1 MKKVLLWISAAAMLA
16 LFLFTAGCPAP
27 NIPIPTQKPRPKI
40 ALVLSGGAS
49 RGFAHIGVIKVLE
62 TQHIPIDII
71 VGTSAGSL
79 TGALYAYYAD
89 AAKLEKAAWGMTE
102 DDIFD
107 FSLPNILVGVVKGES
122 IVRFINSRIPVKNI
136 EQLKI
141 PFVAVATD
149 LVTGE
154 KVVFKTGSISTAV
167 RASTSIPGIFKPL
180 IIGKKILVDGGV
192 VDNVPVDVA
201 RNLGADIVI
210 AVDVSSPSRN
220 DDIKNVIDVI
230 MQTFNIM
237 GNEISKYQIKD
248 ADVIIRPNVSGVG
261 LIDFDKKAKL
271 IFEGEKAAREAL
283 PKIREAIEK
292 EMR

>member
-1 MKKVLLWISAAAMLA
+1 MKKVFARVAASVVLV
-16 LFLFTAGCPAP
+16 LFLFLVGCPGP
-27 NIPIPTQKPRPKI
+27 NIPTPVQKPRPKI
-40 ALVLSGGAS
+40 GLVLSGGAS
-49 RGFAHIGVIKVLE
+49 RGFAHVGVIKVLE
-62 TQHIPIDII
+62 AQKIPIDII

-89 AAKLEKAAWGMTE
+89 AAKLEKAARGLTE
-102 DDIFD
+102 EDVFD
-107 FSLPNILVGVVKGES
+107 YSIPNILVGVVKGES
-122 IVRFINSRIPVKNI
+122 IVRFVCSRIPVKNI
-136 EQLKI
+136 EDLKI

-154 KVVFKTGSISTAV
+154 KVIFKSGPISTAI
-167 RASTSIPGIFKPL
+167 RASTAIPGIFKPL
-180 IIGKKILVDGGV
+180 VIGGKILVDGGV

-201 RNLGADIVI
+201 RSMGADIVI
-210 AVDVSSPSRN
+210 AVDVSAPSRN

-237 GNEISKYQIKD
+237 GNELSRYQIMD

-261 LIDFDKKAKL
+261 LIDFTQKTKL
-271 IFEGEKAAREAL
+271 IFEGERAARAAL

-292 EMR
+292 KMQ

>member
-1 MKKVLLWISAAAMLA
+1 MKKALRSIAVAALLISF
-16 LFLFTAGCPAP
+16 LFLAGCPAP
-27 NIPIPTQKPRPKI
+27 NIPIPIPKPKPKI

-62 TQHIPIDII
+62 EQHIPIDIV

-89 AAKLEKAAWGMTE
+89 AAKLEKAAWGLTE
-102 DDIFD
+102 EDVFD
-107 FSLPNILVGVVKGES
+107 YSIPNIFVGVVKGES
-122 IVRFINSRIPVKNI
+122 IVAFIKSRILVKNI
-136 EQLKI
+136 QDLKI
-141 PFVAVATD
+141 PFAAVATD

-154 KVVFKTGSISTAV
+154 KIVFKTGPVSTAV
-167 RASTSIPGIFKPL
+167 RASISIPGVFKPL

-220 DDIKNVIDVI
+220 DNINNIIDVI

-261 LIDFDKKAKL
+261 LIDFNKKSKL

-292 EMR
+292 KMK

>member
-1 MKKVLLWISAAAMLA
+1 MKQVLLRVSAVIV
-16 LFLFTAGCPAP
+16 LFCVVTLFGCPAP
-27 NIPIPTQKPRPKI
+27 DIPPPVQKPRPKI

-62 TQHIPIDII
+62 ANRVPIDII

-79 TGALYAYYAD
+79 TGAMYAYYAD
-89 AAKLEKAAWGMTE
+89 AAKLEKAAWGLTE
-102 DDIFD
+102 DTVFD
-107 FSLPNILVGVVKGES
+107 FSLPNVLVGVVKGES
-122 IVRFINSRIPVKNI
+122 IVTFINSRIPVKNI
-136 EQLKI
+136 EDLKI
-141 PFVAVATD
+141 PFAAVATD

-154 KVVFKTGSISTAV
+154 KIVFKTGPVSTAV
-167 RASTSIPGIFKPL
+167 RASISIPGIFRPL

-201 RNLGADIVI
+201 RSLGADIVI

-220 DDIKNVIDVI
+220 DNIKNVIDVM

-248 ADVIIRPNVSGVG
+248 ADVIIRPNVSSVG
-261 LIDFDKKAKL
+261 MIDFSKKTYL
-271 IFEGEKAAREAL
+271 ITEGEKAARAAL
-283 PKIREAIEK
+283 PKIRETIEK
-292 EMR
+292 KMR

>member
-1 MKKVLLWISAAAMLA
+1 MKKALRRASVAALLI
-16 LFLFTAGCPAP
+16 LFLFAAGCPAP
-27 NIPIPTQKPRPKI
+27 NIPTPIPKPKPKI

-49 RGFAHIGVIKVLE
+49 RGFAHVGVIKVLE
-62 TQHIPIDII
+62 EQHIPIDIV

-79 TGALYAYYAD
+79 TGAMYAYYGD
-89 AAKLEKAAWGMTE
+89 AAKLEKAARMMTE
-102 DDIFD
+102 DDVFD

-122 IVRFINSRIPVKNI
+122 IVAFIRNRIPVRNI
-136 EQLKI
+136 EDLKI
-141 PFVAVATD
+141 PFAAVATD

-154 KVVFKTGSISTAV
+154 KIVFKCGPISTAV
-167 RASTSIPGIFKPL
+167 RASISIPGVFKPL
-180 IIGKKILVDGGV
+180 IIGGKILVDGGV

-220 DDIKNVIDVI
+220 DNITNVIDVI

-248 ADVIIRPNVSGVG
+248 ADVIIRPSVSGVG
-261 LIDFDKKAKL
+261 LMDFNKKSYL
-271 IFEGEKAAREAL
+271 ILEGEKAARAAL

-292 EMR
+292 KMR

>member
-1 MKKVLLWISAAAMLA
+1 MKRVMVYASAIVLLA

-49 RGFAHIGVIKVLE
+49 RGFAHVGVIKVLE
-62 TQHIPIDII
+62 AQHIPIDII
-71 VGTSAGSL
+71 IGTSAGSL

-89 AAKLEKAAWGMTE
+89 AAALEKAARTMTE
-102 DDIFD
+102 DDVFD
-107 FSLPNILVGVVKGES
+107 FSLPNVLVGVVKGES
-122 IVRFINSRIPVKNI
+122 IVRFINSRIPVRNI
-136 EQLKI
+136 EDLKI
-141 PFVAVATD
+141 PFAAVATD

-180 IIGKKILVDGGV
+180 VIGRKILVDGGV

-220 DDIKNVIDVI
+220 DNITNVIDVI

-237 GNEISKYQIKD
+237 GNEISKYQVKD
-248 ADVIIRPNVSGVG
+248 ADVVIRPNVSGVG
-261 LIDFDKKAKL
+261 LIDFNKKTYL
-271 IFEGEKAAREAL
+271 ILEGEKAARAAL

-292 EMR
+292 KMR

>member
-1 MKKVLLWISAAAMLA
+1 MKKVLLRASAAALLV
-16 LFLFTAGCPAP
+16 LFLFLTGCPAP
-27 NIPIPTQKPRPKI
+27 NIPTPVEKSRPKI

-49 RGFAHIGVIKVLE
+49 RGFAHVGVIKVLE
-62 TQHIPIDII
+62 AQDIPIDLI

-89 AAKLEKAAWGMTE
+89 AAKLEKAARTMTE
-102 DDIFD
+102 DDVFD

-122 IVRFINSRIPVKNI
+122 IVAFIRNRIPVKNI
-136 EQLKI
+136 EELKI
-141 PFVAVATD
+141 PFAAVATD

-154 KVVFKTGSISTAV
+154 KVVFKCGPISTAV
-167 RASTSIPGIFKPL
+167 RASISIPGIFKPV
-180 IIGKKILVDGGV
+180 IIGGKILVDGGV

-248 ADVIIRPNVSGVG
+248 ADVIIRPNVSSVG
-261 LIDFDKKAKL
+261 MIDFNKKTYL
-271 IFEGEKAAREAL
+271 ILEGERAARAAL

>member
-1 MKKVLLWISAAAMLA
+1 MKKVLLRVSAAALLA
-16 LFLFTAGCPAP
+16 LFLFILGCPAP
-27 NIPIPTQKPRPKI
+27 NIPTPIAKPRPKI
-40 ALVLSGGAS
+40 GLVLSGGAS
-49 RGFAHIGVIKVLE
+49 RGFAHVGVIKVLE
-62 TQHIPIDII
+62 AEGIPIDII

-89 AAKLEKAAWGMTE
+89 ATKLEKAARTMTE
-102 DDIFD
+102 DDVFD
-107 FSLPNILVGVVKGES
+107 YSLPNILVGVVKGER
-122 IVRFINSRIPVKNI
+122 IVAFIRNRIPVRNI

-141 PFVAVATD
+141 PFAAVATD

-154 KVVFKTGSISTAV
+154 KVVFKTGPISTAV
-167 RASTSIPGIFKPL
+167 RASISIPGIFKPL

-201 RNLGADIVI
+201 RSLGADIVI

-248 ADVIIRPNVSGVG
+248 ADVIIRPNVSSVG
-261 LIDFDKKAKL
+261 MIDFNKKTFL
-271 IFEGEKAAREAL
+271 MLEGEKAARAAL

-292 EMR
+292 KMK